1 MKFISNGKKFFNEI
15 DLEVNQDGKK
25 WEFDFRTP
33 FRFKKKGLQKK
44 PFDFKISID
53 GEEQENEGVPCFGQD
68 ALWLPLDDGTGIK
81 IIRTADNQQKIC
93 QNLEYIQDLYSDIF
107 PEIEWFSEASI
118 GEVPCV
124 VVKMETIS
132 GGKDTYRP
140 VSFLSPAD
148 NAMAGDMMP
157 ASLETI
163 TYCIRQFI
171 DNELSPE
178 DSWYKNGGFTT
189 ENIINGKIVDFHA
202 FEYSPQRFSMP
213 ANGPATLER
222 CNEIFHNALRRYA
235 EWSIKRGEALP
246 KWKGKIYQGMKFD
259 NGFEL
264 PGYSSDNRF
273 YDSYVKSLFMPL
285 DKVGG
290 GKVLD
295 LGSNQGF
302 FSFQSALAGAEEVT
316 GVELT
321 EEDVLLAD
329 EIRQEILGLDNV
341 KFVNGDLVKYLEED
355 QDWYELII
363 MSSVLHQTHPD
374 LYNCDDFLRTLA
386 SKCRRFFF
394 ETPVGHKHYDF
405 SLKQITEKLQQ
416 HFNTVRLVYFYDAY
430 STGFRAVYVCHPL
443 DPGYNDPGEYEKAL
457 REGRVGKG

>member
-1 MKFISNGKKFFNEI
+1 MKFISNSKKYFSEI
-15 DLEVNQDGKK
+15 NLEINQDGRD

-44 PFDFKISID
+44 PFDFKILID
-53 GEEQENEGVPCFGQD
+53 DEEQKNQGIPCFGQD

-81 IIRTADNQQKIC
+81 IIRAEDNQQKIC

-107 PEIEWFSEASI
+107 PEIEWFSEAEINGVS
-118 GEVPCV
+118 CV
-124 VVKMETIS
+124 IVKMEIIE
-132 GGKDTYRP
+132 GAKDTYKP
-140 VSFLSPAD
+140 VSFLSPED
-148 NAMAGDMMP
+148 NKLAEEMMP
-157 ASLETI
+157 ASLDTI
-163 TYCIRQFI
+163 TYCVRQFI
-171 DNELSPE
+171 DNDLSPE

-202 FEYSPQRFSMP
+202 FEHKPHRFSMP
-213 ANGPATLER
+213 VSADATIAR
-222 CNEIFHNALRRYA
+222 CNEIYDNALRRYT
-235 EWSIKRGEALP
+235 EWSISRGEPLP
-246 KWKGKIYQGMKFD
+246 KWKGKAYQGMKFD

-273 YDSYVKSLFMPL
+273 YDSYIKSLFMPL
-285 DKVGG
+285 DKLSG

-302 FSFQSALAGAEEVT
+302 FSFQCALAGAEDVT

-321 EEDVLLAD
+321 EEDVLLAN

-374 LYNCDDFLRTLA
+374 LYNCDDFLATLA

-405 SLKQITEKLQQ
+405 TLKQITEKLQQ